1 MKKFALFA
9 VLALCAPG
17 CSWFQ
22 GGLKDDVAVSLK
34 TSTDKVLPQY
44 EEYVKADQ
52 SIPGSVKKV
61 RLDNAAEFRKLIEEI
76 QPKD

>member
-1 MKKFALFA
+1 MKT
-9 VLALCAPG
+9 LALLAVVFVALPG

-22 GGLKDDVAVSLK
+22 GSLKDDVAVSLK

-44 EEYVKADQ
+44 EEYVKADTN
-52 SIPGSVKKV
+52 IPSSVKQV